1 MLILREKWEQHSEKR
16 ETVRNLMYGKEQSE
30 SGKEVQDEFREKFY
44 DRIQLRF
51 HPSGTRQPPALK
63 KKKKSRTMIL

>member
-1 MLILREKWEQHSEKR
+1 MLFLREKWEQHSEKR

-30 SGKEVQDEFREKFY
+30 SRKEVQDKFGEKFY

-51 HPSGTRQPPALK
+51 HPSGTRQPQALK
-63 KKKKSRTMIL
+63 KKK